1 MIEIQNLHKSY
12 GRNRVLTDVSLE
24 IKTGQVTALLGPNG
38 AGKSTLIKCLM
49 DMVHPDSGSIAWK
62 GEAVTDPIEWKK
74 LIGYMPQRPS
84 FPENLKISDIIK
96 MLKDIRG
103 HQAEISDHWLVDSGL
118 SEHLAKRP
126 SELSGGNRQK
136 LNALV
141 AFMFSPEILFLDEP
155 TAGMDPI
162 VGSRFKDEVIK
173 LRDNGKTI
181 ILTSHVLSEVEQMAD
196 HLVYIIGGR
205 IVLNTPL
212 VELLDR
218 TGTSNLERAMA
229 AHLMEM
235 AS

>member
-1 MIEIQNLHKSY
+1 MIEIRNLNKSY
-12 GRNRVLTDVSLE
+12 GRHRVLNEVNLD
-24 IKTGQVTALLGPNG
+24 IPAGQVTALLGPNG

-49 DMVHPDSGSIAWK
+49 GMVHPDSGSISWK
-62 GEAVTDPIEWKK
+62 GEPVVDPIRWKSI
-74 LIGYMPQRPS
+74 IGYMPQRPS
-84 FPENLKISDIIK
+84 FPENLKISDIIE

-103 HQAEISDHWLVDSGL
+103 QAAVADHWLVDSGL
-118 SEHLAKRP
+118 SEHLTKRP

-162 VGSRFKDEVIK
+162 VGSRFKDEVMH
-173 LRDNGKTI
+173 LRDNGRTV

-196 HLVYIIGGR
+196 HLVYLIGGEV
-205 IVLNTPL
+205 VLNTPL
-212 VELLDR
+212 SELLDR
-218 TGTSNLERAMA
+218 TGASTLERAMA

>member
-1 MIEIQNLHKSY
+1 MIEIRNLNKSY
-12 GRNRVLTDVSLE
+12 GRNRVLNEVNLD
-24 IKTGQVTALLGPNG
+24 IPTGQVTALLGPNG

-49 DMVHPDSGSIAWK
+49 GMVHPDSGSISWK
-62 GEAVTDPIEWKK
+62 GEPVSDPIRWKNI
-74 LIGYMPQRPS
+74 IGYMPQRPS

-103 HQAEISDHWLVDSGL
+103 QAVVADHWLADSGL
-118 SEHLAKRP
+118 AEHMSKRP

-162 VGSRFKDEVIK
+162 VGSRFKDEVIS
-173 LRDNGKTI
+173 LRNAGRTV

-196 HLVYIIGGR
+196 HLVYLIGGEV
-205 IVLNTPL
+205 VLNTPL
-212 VELLDR
+212 TELLDR
-218 TGTSNLERAMA
+218 TGASTLERAMA

>member
-1 MIEIQNLHKSY
+1 MIEIKNLNKSY
-12 GRNRVLTDVSLE
+12 GRNKVLSNVSLD
-24 IKTGQVTALLGPNG
+24 IPTGQVTALLGPNG

-49 DMVHPDSGSIAWK
+49 GMVHPDSGSISWK
-62 GEAVTDPIEWKK
+62 GEPVSDPIEWKK
-74 LIGYMPQRPS
+74 IIGYMPQRPS
-84 FPENLKISDIIK
+84 FPENLKIKDIVK

-103 HQAEISDHWLVDSGL
+103 KEAEIADHWLVDSGL
-118 SEHLAKRP
+118 AEHMAKRP

-141 AFMFSPEILFLDEP
+141 AFMFSPDILFLDEP

-173 LRDNGKTI
+173 LRNDGKTI

-196 HLVYIIGGR
+196 HLVYIIGGEV
-205 IVLNTPL
+205 VLDTPL
-212 VELLDR
+212 SDLLYR

>member
-1 MIEIQNLHKSY
+1 
-12 GRNRVLTDVSLE
+12 
-24 IKTGQVTALLGPNG
+24 
-38 AGKSTLIKCLM
+38 
-49 DMVHPDSGSIAWK
+49 
-62 GEAVTDPIEWKK
+62 
-74 LIGYMPQRPS
+74 
-84 FPENLKISDIIK
+84 

-103 HQAEISDHWLVDSGL
+103 KADVADHWLADSGL
-118 SEHLAKRP
+118 SEHMSKRP

-162 VGSRFKDEVIK
+162 VGSRFKDEVVN
-173 LRDNGKTI
+173 LRDTGRTI

-196 HLVYIIGGR
+196 HLVYLIGGEV
-205 IVLNTPL
+205 VLNTPL
-212 VELLDR
+212 PELLDR
-218 TGTSNLERAMA
+218 TGASNLERAMA

>member
-1 MIEIQNLHKSY
+1 MIEIRNLNKSY
-12 GRNRVLTDVSLE
+12 GRNTVLTDICLE
-24 IKTGQVTALLGPNG
+24 IPTGQVTALLGPNG

-49 DMVHPDSGSIAWK
+49 GMVHPDKGDILWK
-62 GEAVTDPIEWKK
+62 GAPVSDPIDWKRK
-74 LIGYMPQRPS
+74 IGYMPQRPS
-84 FPENLKISDIIK
+84 FPENLSINDIIS

-103 HQAEISDHWLVDSGL
+103 NEANLDDHWMVDSGL
-118 SEHLAKRP
+118 TEHMSKRP

-136 LNALV
+136 LNALI

-162 VGSRFKDEVIK
+162 VGSRFKDEVIM
-173 LRDNGKTI
+173 LRDAGRTV

-205 IVLNTPL
+205 IVLDMPL
-212 VELLDR
+212 SELLDR
-218 TGTSNLERAMA
+218 TGAPNLERAMA

>member
-1 MIEIQNLHKSY
+1 MIEIRNLNKSY
-12 GRNRVLTDVSLE
+12 GRHRVLKEVNLD
-24 IKTGQVTALLGPNG
+24 IPAGQVTALLGPNG

-49 DMVHPDSGSIAWK
+49 GMVHPDSGTISWK
-62 GEAVTDPIEWKK
+62 GEPVADPIRWKNI
-74 LIGYMPQRPS
+74 IGYMPQRPS
-84 FPENLKISDIIK
+84 FPENLKISDIVK

-103 HQAEISDHWLVDSGL
+103 QAVVADHWLSESGL
-118 SEHLAKRP
+118 SEHMSKRP

-162 VGSRFKDEVIK
+162 VGSRFKDEVIS
-173 LRDNGKTI
+173 LRNAGRTV

-196 HLVYIIGGR
+196 HLVYLIGGEV
-205 IVLNTPL
+205 VLDTPL
-212 VELLDR
+212 TELLDR
-218 TGTSNLERAMA
+218 TGASTLERAMA